1 MLSRNVLST
10 VVIAALRFA
19 SMSASRLLLLQGLP
33 LGRLPLCG
41 VSGVEK
47 EESRDDF
54 LDVRNKFP
62 AKCGDKSK
70 VSWY

>member
-19 SMSASRLLLLQGLP
+19 SMSASRL
-33 LGRLPLCG
+33 GRLPLCG

-54 LDVRNKFP
+54 VDVRNKFP

>member
-1 MLSRNVLST
+1 M
-10 VVIAALRFA
+10 IAALRFA
-19 SMSASRLLLLQGLP
+19 SMSASR